1 MDGYRRGYP
10 KLGKCCCAQMWKNPL
25 FEKLPTQCHVPQSL
39 ESWAFLGNI
48 EQVLSPSCTGWCGN
62 TPALGFQCP
71 TEKTFHYSGQPSDRN
86 LLGVPVTW
94 CFPFPCALGQTA
106 KVSLNVSFLS
116 PSFVFNLHV
125 TVRNLFA
132 TVCTE
137 ATVQHQ
143 YRRSV
148 HLGLQSPLHS
158 GGSSMRRNGSDRP
171 LARAP
176 GCVSLRSNLL
186 LLPDLPISYTGA
198 SSPLKSLSWQKGGWL
213 WAPLLAANTTL

>member
-1 MDGYRRGYP
+1 MLLCPNVKKSSFWKTTYTVSCSPVFG
-10 KLGKCCCAQMWKNPL
+10 KLSLPGEHRAGVIPFLHRMVWEHTSSGFPAPHREDIPL
-25 FEKLPTQCHVPQSL
+25 F
-39 ESWAFLGNI
+39 WAAFW
-48 EQVLSPSCTGWCGN
+48 QK
-62 TPALGFQCP
+62 PAQI
-71 TEKTFHYSGQPSDRN
+71 
-86 LLGVPVTW
+86 W
-94 CFPFPCALGQTA
+94 CFPFPCALGQTT

-143 YRRSV
+143 YRQSV
-148 HLGLQSPLHS
+148 HLGLQGPLHS
-158 GGSSMRRNGSDRP
+158 GGSSMSRNGSDRP